1 MMKQISNKFI
11 SFLCEN
17 NMIER
22 DKQELYTYALE
33 ILLSSILHFLTTIVM
48 GIVCGMFAES
58 VLLIVVFSLV
68 RRFAGGFHASTPLK
82 CYFFSIAANII
93 MLFLISVV
101 TKWGNDIAFY
111 VILIISDLTIWFTS
125 PIESQNKPLGYKE
138 KKVYKAVSIAL
149 SSVITALA
157 VMVYEFVAMNYGV
170 SLCFGL
176 TLVAIVL
183 YTSLLHD
190 LLSKIKHT
198 EASK

>member
-1 MMKQISNKFI
+1 MRTISNKFI

-17 NMIER
+17 NIIER
-22 DKQELYTYALE
+22 NKQELYAYALE
-33 ILLSSILHFLTTIVM
+33 ILLSSILHFLTTIVI
-48 GIVCGMFAES
+48 GIVFRMLAECLLMFA
-58 VLLIVVFSLV
+58 VFSVV
-68 RRFAGGFHASTPLK
+68 RRFAGGFHASTHLK
-82 CYFFSIAANII
+82 CYFSSIAAIML

-101 TKWGNDIAFY
+101 KKWGNDLAFY
-111 VILIISDLTIWFTS
+111 VILIISDLTIWFAS
-125 PIESQNKPLGYKE
+125 PIESQNKPLSYKE

-157 VMVYEFVAMNYGV
+157 VMVYEFVAVNYGV

-190 LLSKIKHT
+190 LLSRIKNT

>member
-1 MMKQISNKFI
+1 MKRISNKFI

-33 ILLSSILHFLTTIVM
+33 ILLSSVLHFLTTIVI

-58 VLLIVVFSLV
+58 LLLFVVFSLV

-93 MLFLISVV
+93 MLFLIAVV
-101 TKWGNDIAFY
+101 TKWGNDTAFY
-111 VILIISDLTIWFTS
+111 VILIISDLTIWLAS
-125 PIESQNKPLGYKE
+125 PIESQNKPLSYKE
-138 KKVYKAVSIAL
+138 KKVYRAVSIAL

-157 VMVYEFVAMNYGV
+157 VMVYEFVAVNYGV

-176 TLVAIVL
+176 TMVAIVL

-190 LLSKIKHT
+190 LLSKTKHT

>member
-1 MMKQISNKFI
+1 MRTISRKFI
-11 SFLCEN
+11 SLLCEN

-22 DKQELYTYALE
+22 EKQELYAYAME
-33 ILLSSILHFLTTIVM
+33 ILLSSILHFLTTVVIGLLFDMV
-48 GIVCGMFAES
+48 IES
-58 VLLIVVFSLV
+58 LLLFIAFSV
-68 RRFAGGFHASTPLK
+68 IRRFAGGFHASTHLR
-82 CYFFSIAANII
+82 CYFTSIAAIII
-93 MLFLISVV
+93 MLFFISVV

-111 VILIISDLTIWFTS
+111 VILIISDLTIWFAS
-125 PIESQNKPLGYKE
+125 PIESQNKPLSYKE

-157 VMVYEFVAMNYGV
+157 VMVYEFVAVNYGV

>member
-1 MMKQISNKFI
+1 
-11 SFLCEN
+11 
-17 NMIER
+17 MIER
-22 DKQELYTYALE
+22 EKQELYAYAME
-33 ILLSSILHFLTTIVM
+33 ILLSSILHFLTTVVIGLLFDMV
-48 GIVCGMFAES
+48 IES
-58 VLLIVVFSLV
+58 LLLFIAFSV
-68 RRFAGGFHASTPLK
+68 IRRFAGGFHASTHLR
-82 CYFFSIAANII
+82 CYFTSIAAIII
-93 MLFLISVV
+93 MLFFISVV
-101 TKWGNDIAFY
+101 TKWGNDIDFY
-111 VILIISDLTIWFTS
+111 VILIISDLTIWFAS
-125 PIESQNKPLGYKE
+125 PIESQNKPLSYKE

-157 VMVYEFVAMNYGV
+157 VMVYEFVAVNYGV